1 MGNEIKNNNDGINI
15 NNVLERFSEDISHL
29 WTHVEKIENELQD
42 KSHKLN
48 IDAVKNSRYNP
59 LYKDWVFRII
69 KETESFTKYFPCISY
84 IEDNKINHIRFDV
97 GRVFVRNFIV
107 IASYYSSS
115 DILIEVIERFD
126 DMHSEFRFF
135 TYNEKSHK
143 SEEIED
149 PRVQA
154 KRIGTL
160 LSCMGYPLPKRYDN
174 KLYGV
179 PFNYKYRGTYFE
191 YETSYKECI
200 TECELEENY

>member
-1 MGNEIKNNNDGINI
+1 MGNKVKNNNNDGINI

-29 WTHVEKIENELQD
+29 WTHVEKMENELQE

-48 IDAVKNSRYNP
+48 INAIKNSKYNP
-59 LYKDWVFRII
+59 LHKDWVFRII
-69 KETESFTKYFPCISY
+69 KETDSFTKYFPCISY

-97 GRVFVRNFIV
+97 GRMFVRNFIV

-115 DILIEVIERFD
+115 DILIEVIEKFD

-135 TYNEKSHK
+135 MYNEKSHMA
-143 SEEIED
+143 EEIED

-160 LSCMGYPLPKRYDN
+160 LSVMGYPLPKRYN
-174 KLYGV
+174 KKLYGV
-179 PFNYKYRGTYFE
+179 PFNYKYRE
-191 YETSYKECI
+191 SYLNTKPHI
-200 TECELEENY
+200 KSV